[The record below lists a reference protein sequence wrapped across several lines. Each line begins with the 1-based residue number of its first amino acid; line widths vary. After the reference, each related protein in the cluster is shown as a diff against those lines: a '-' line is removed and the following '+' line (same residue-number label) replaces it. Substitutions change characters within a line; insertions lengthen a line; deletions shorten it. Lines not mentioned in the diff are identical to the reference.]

1 MHGIVSA
8 LPTQYERIVL
18 ELWEEMEARFDARFA
33 RTALV
38 PHFTWQLAM
47 DDYVLENLVPQLDV
61 FCRTLKPIK
70 IHVQGARLFPGP
82 LPTIYLRIIKSKTL
96 KTLHKSL
103 WEKFNPFAHASNDLY
118 KSATWVPHITIVH
131 KDLAQEHVQA
141 ALQLLDERQIDW
153 RFEVDKL
160 LILHQEPDQVAILDY
175 SFKFGEGLIFTSP
188 NHKLKSD

>member
-1 MHGIVSA
+1 MHGIVSP
-8 LPTQYERIVL
+8 LPTTYEQTVF
-18 ELWEEMEARFDARFA
+18 ELWEEMEERFKAHFA
-33 RTALV
+33 RTALI

-47 DDYVLENLVPQLDV
+47 DDYALENLVPQLDA
-61 FCRTLKPIK
+61 FCKTLKPFK

-82 LPTIYLRIIKSKTL
+82 LPTIYLHIFKSKTL
-96 KTLHKSL
+96 KDLHQRL
-103 WEKFNPFAHASNDLY
+103 WEKFNPFAQASNDLY

-160 LILHQEPDQVAILDY
+160 LILHQEPDQVATLDY
-175 SFKFGEGLIFTSP
+175 SFKFGEGLIFPSP